1 MNIESA
7 WECVVMVS
15 NEIKPITDAQ
25 DIVIHVEVVVSRCS
39 LVDGDL

>member
-7 WECVVMVS
+7 WECVVMDS

-25 DIVIHVEVVVSRCS
+25 DIVICVEVVVSRCS
-39 LVDGDL
+39 LVEGNL